1 MVATLNCAAASKDTR
16 RARAHGAK
24 LTWYSKVPKR
34 VSRCGWQRG
43 VNFRRRDVAY
53 TRPEQVTSAECR
65 KSDGRLPCTNT
76 AHHDHLES
84 PPPSH
89 LLGRPM
95 RRLARTE
102 SYHTPH
108 TYFGERARIKRS
120 PTFTV
125 LFFWCREGEGGDM
138 IVTRSEN
145 YVPGLVFS
153 PKHHNLYRTVR
164 GRTLGYELVFLFYLF
179 CFISFFFPFFL
190 DGVKRRL
197 DTSAESTRWSEHC
210 I

>member
-1 MVATLNCAAASKDTR
+1 
-16 RARAHGAK
+16 
-24 LTWYSKVPKR
+24 
-34 VSRCGWQRG
+34 
-43 VNFRRRDVAY
+43 
-53 TRPEQVTSAECR
+53 
-65 KSDGRLPCTNT
+65 
-76 AHHDHLES
+76 
-84 PPPSH
+84 
-89 LLGRPM
+89 M

-125 LFFWCREGEGGDM
+125 LFFFFFCVGKGGGGDM

-153 PKHHNLYRTVR
+153 QKHHNLYRTVR

-179 CFISFFFPFFL
+179 CFISFFFPIFL
-190 DGVKRRL
+190 DGAKRRL

-210 I
+210 IAQGKRKHRRVPPFTRGCFDGVARTDRQLRPLVRESVFELEVGA